1 MSNIDRK
8 LIGVEKLFNEVLPTI
23 YPHITN
29 IKISKNDTDGY
40 RYPDYDLI
48 IDTDLP
54 NTITKD
60 DYWDNE
66 FWRTKTFERTTNRYH
81 LFDYH
86 YMNDVIIPELLE
98 YFSITDRQFE
108 RTLRIYNIDGR
119 LVNIPYR

>member
-66 FWRTKTFERTTNRYH
+66 FWSTKNFERTANRYH

-98 YFSITDRQFE
+98 YFSIKDAEFDR
-108 RTLRIYNIDGR
+108 RVKIYNVDKELI
-119 LVNIPYR
+119 ITAE

>member
-8 LIGVEKLFNEVLPTI
+8 LIGVEKLFNEVLPRI

-66 FWRTKTFERTTNRYH
+66 FWLTKNFERTANRYH

-98 YFSITDRQFE
+98 YFSIKSADFDR
-108 RTLRIYNIDGR
+108 RVKIYNIDKE
-119 LVNIPYR
+119 LIITAE

>member
-66 FWRTKTFERTTNRYH
+66 FWSTKNFERTANRYH

-86 YMNDVIIPELLE
+86 YMNDVIMPELLE
-98 YFSITDRQFE
+98 YFSIKDAEFDR
-108 RTLRIYNIDGR
+108 RVKIYNVDKELI
-119 LVNIPYR
+119 ITTE

>member
-66 FWRTKTFERTTNRYH
+66 FWSTKNFERTANRYH

-86 YMNDVIIPELLE
+86 YMNDVIMPELLE
-98 YFSITDRQFE
+98 YFSIKDAEFDR
-108 RTLRIYNIDGR
+108 RVKIYNIDKE
-119 LVNIPYR
+119 LIITTE